1 VGGRGRGRYLAI
13 IGSCFS
19 LILIGLALR
28 LMDMDTCG
36 APFSEGVRK
45 GLWYEWEEERGIEQ
59 KRSARF
65 AKQLR

>member
-1 VGGRGRGRYLAI
+1 
-13 IGSCFS
+13 
-19 LILIGLALR
+19 
-28 LMDMDTCG
+28 MDMDTCG